1 MGTTVRVQDFLRH
14 LPVRRQAAEK
24 TAVKMLAKVRKMLQS
39 YALTRPNLR
48 LSLKILKAKDR
59 KGDWT
64 YPKGGA
70 LSASRA
76 EASFNAAT
84 DIFGKKLTSEC
95 ESSVSTWSSTGE
107 QIDEIIIEH
116 SGSSASTDE
125 AYTLEAII
133 PRKDCG
139 VYFFQFLRSTETYTE
154 IFRWLSIVQCRTVF
168 IGRLETGFVR

>member
-1 MGTTVRVQDFLRH
+1 MRLSQKRTSHPVGTTVRVENFLRH

-24 TAVKMLAKVRKMLQS
+24 ISVKMLAKVRKMLQS
-39 YALTRPNLR
+39 YALTRPHLR

-70 LSASRA
+70 LSASRV

-95 ESSVSTWSSTGE
+95 QSTVSTWSSAGE
-107 QIDEIIIEH
+107 QIDEIMSQH
-116 SGSSASTDE
+116 SGSSTSRDE

-133 PRKDCG
+133 AKQDCG
-139 VYFFQFLRSTETYTE
+139 IFFSNHAKHEE
-154 IFRWLSIVQCRTVF
+154 PC
-168 IGRLETGFVR
+168 

>member
-1 MGTTVRVQDFLRH
+1 MRLSQKRTSHPVGTTVRVENFLRH

-24 TAVKMLAKVRKMLQS
+24 ISVKMLAKVRKMLQS
-39 YALTRPNLR
+39 YALTRPHLR

-70 LSASRA
+70 LSASRV

-95 ESSVSTWSSTGE
+95 ESTVSTWSSAGE
-107 QIDEIIIEH
+107 QIDEIMSQH
-116 SGSSASTDE
+116 SGSSASRDE

-133 PRKDCG
+133 PKQDCG
-139 VYFFQFLRSTETYTE
+139 MFF
-154 IFRWLSIVQCRTVF
+154 SIHAKHKWPC
-168 IGRLETGFVR
+168 